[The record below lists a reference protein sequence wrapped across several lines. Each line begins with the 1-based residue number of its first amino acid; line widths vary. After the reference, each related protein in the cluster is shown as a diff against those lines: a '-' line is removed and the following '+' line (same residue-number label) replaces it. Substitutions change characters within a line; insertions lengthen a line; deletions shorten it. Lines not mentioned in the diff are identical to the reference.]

1 MSTFYDLV
9 VIGSGAAGA
18 GAAMAA
24 RAAGKTVAVIDKS
37 PLGGTCGLRGC
48 VPKKVLVAAAD
59 ALVAAEALRG
69 RGIKGKTSLD
79 WKSLMR
85 AKRGFLRHKPER
97 FEARL
102 KSQGMAVFHGAAAFT
117 GPDTLEVAGIPLAG
131 GHILVAAGATPAPLD
146 IPGEEHLITSDQF
159 LGLDRLPKRLVFTG
173 GGFIA
178 FEFAHVAAAAG
189 CQCTILHRGKQAL
202 KHFDPDLAGLLLAAL
217 RARGIAVHTESPV
230 CRVDR
235 EGKAFTVT
243 ACPDNLAYYP
253 ADLAVHGAGRIPDIR
268 DMNLQAADVEASVRG
283 VHVNEYMQSTS
294 NPRVYAA
301 GDCAATPLA
310 LTPAAS
316 HEGEIAGHNIL
327 HGNQRT
333 VNHAGMPRVLYTWPR
348 LASVGLHE
356 AQAAE
361 AGLRFATHTADTTP
375 DFSAA
380 HQGLPC
386 AGHKVLVEKKTH
398 RILGAH
404 LLGARA
410 EETIAA
416 FGMAI
421 RLGLTAQDLK
431 TASFP
436 YPSEAYGITAMLG

>member
-24 RAAGKTVAVIDKS
+24 RAAGMTVAIIDKS

-59 ALVAAEALRG
+59 ALMAVEALRG
-69 RGIKGKTSLD
+69 KGTKGKPSLD

-85 AKRGFLRHKPER
+85 AKRAFLRHKPER
-97 FEARL
+97 FETRL
-102 KSQGMAVFHGAAAFT
+102 RNQGLAVFHGAATFT
-117 GPDTLEVAGIPLAG
+117 GPDTLEVAGIPLAAN
-131 GHILVAAGATPAPLD
+131 HILVAAGATPAPLD
-146 IPGEEHLITSDQF
+146 IPGEEHLFTSDQF
-159 LGLDRLPKRLVFTG
+159 LELDRLPKRLVFTG

-189 CQCTILHRGKQAL
+189 CQCTILHRGKQVL
-202 KHFDPDLAGLLLAAL
+202 KHFDPDLVGLLLAAL
-217 RARGIAVHTESPV
+217 RDRGIAIHTESPV

-235 EGKAFTVT
+235 DGNTLTVT
-243 ACPDNLAYYP
+243 ACPDDLVHYP
-253 ADLAVHGAGRIPDIR
+253 ADLAVHGAGRIPNIR

-283 VHVNEYMQSTS
+283 VHVNQYMQSVS

-356 AQAAE
+356 TQAQE
-361 AGLRFATHTADTTP
+361 AGLDFATRTADTTA

-386 AGHKVLVEKKTH
+386 AGYKVLVENTTG

-421 RLGLTAQDLK
+421 RLGLTTHDLRQ
-431 TASFP
+431 ASFP
-436 YPSEAYGITAMLG
+436 YPSEAYGITGMLG